1 MTSTAKSLLADIQSL
16 APDIAARAAE
26 IEAGRGIPIDLV
38 KDLRSVGVFR
48 LLVPRSHGGLELE
61 LSQAVEVIAALSKI
75 EGSVGWIAMIAGG
88 TQLLAPLLPRETY
101 DQVYRNGPDVIFAG
115 SNQPAGTAE
124 ATSGGWRVNGRW
136 PFASGSPH
144 ADWLIGF
151 CAIAENGKP
160 PVGPREQATVRGFV
174 LPAAGWEIEDTWHAM
189 GLKGTASHHIALR
202 DAMVP

>member
-48 LLVPRSHGGLELE
+48 LLVPRSHGGLEVE
-61 LSQAVEVIAALSKI
+61 LPLAAYAV
-75 EGSVGWIAMIAGG
+75 GGIAMIAGG

-124 ATSGGWRVNGRW
+124 AT
-136 PFASGSPH
+136 
-144 ADWLIGF
+144 
-151 CAIAENGKP
+151 
-160 PVGPREQATVRGFV
+160 
-174 LPAAGWEIEDTWHAM
+174 
-189 GLKGTASHHIALR
+189 
-202 DAMVP
+202 

>member
-101 DQVYRNGPDVIFAG
+101 DQVYR
-115 SNQPAGTAE
+115 TAR
-124 ATSGGWRVNGRW
+124 T
-136 PFASGSPH
+136 
-144 ADWLIGF
+144 
-151 CAIAENGKP
+151 
-160 PVGPREQATVRGFV
+160 
-174 LPAAGWEIEDTWHAM
+174 
-189 GLKGTASHHIALR
+189 
-202 DAMVP
+202 